1 MFDASTRSA
10 LIARAWRDLL
20 DAWRY
25 FSRLPAP
32 SGAAASDAAAAAG
45 PDLARF
51 SWACPIAGA
60 LIGAVGAV
68 AFGLAALL
76 GLPPLLRAAFAVATV
91 ILAAGAM
98 HEDGLAGLADGFGG
112 GQTRESEL
120 AIKRDGRIGV
130 WGTLAL
136 ILSLIVRV
144 AALAALARGGFV
156 VAAASLI
163 LSGAVS
169 RAGALIPLA
178 PPPPAG
184 ADGAEASAGRL
195 EAKDLIAAGFAVVG
209 VALVAGLVALGVMQ
223 ALFACVLAAAAAWG
237 TSALA
242 RRQTAG
248 QSGDVVGAAQQAAE
262 VACLVA
268 LLIGGRAP

>member
-10 LIARAWRDLL
+10 LIDRAWRDLL

-32 SGAAASDAAAAAG
+32 FGGAATDAAAGAA
-45 PDLARF
+45 PDMARF

-68 AFGLAALL
+68 AFGLAVLL

-98 HEDGLAGLADGFGG
+98 HEGGLAGFADSIGD
-112 GQTRESEL
+112 GQTRESSL
-120 AIKRDGRIGV
+120 ALARGGRIGV
-130 WGTLAL
+130 YGALTL

-144 AALAALARGGFV
+144 AALAALARGGFL

-178 PPPPAG
+178 PPPSAG

-209 VALVAGLVALGVMQ
+209 VALIAGLVALGVMQ

-242 RRQTAG
+242 RRWIGA
-248 QSGDVVGAAQQAAE
+248 QSGEVAGAAQQAAE